1 MLSFPWRAIR
11 GLYRILLAIPSRL
24 TPWCIALPHEF
35 LEGSRTHSHGQF
47 RQCSL
52 SFLWI
57 WTSSNGGLC
66 PLPHFP
72 TCVCQ
77 SEVTSSPT
85 MCLQGALQHHQ
96 FSSFAGQRFA
106 ELKVGLSEDNIQMQG
121 STPNTGPGSLQGR
134 AAHGFSSVRRPCV
147 STTGSPRSS
156 MPASWE
162 HGLLLF
168 YFDLNSPALFKTA
181 RDADHPTLKSPS
193 FAPLLYSSGS
203 PPIPLWSLRQLP
215 FFPFLQLSIDAL
227 FNFFDKIP

>member
-106 ELKVGLSEDNIQMQG
+106 ELKVGLTEDNIQMQG

-134 AAHGFSSVRRPCV
+134 AALGFSSVRRPCV

-156 MPASWE
+156 TPASWE

-168 YFDLNSPALFKTA
+168 YFDLQLPCTVQNCTGCWPSHLEISLLCSSAVLFRLSSYTSLISTSA
-181 RDADHPTLKSPS
+181 TL
-193 FAPLLYSSGS
+193 L
-203 PPIPLWSLRQLP
+203 PIPAALHRCTFQLLW
-215 FFPFLQLSIDAL
+215 
-227 FNFFDKIP
+227 